1 MDTYKDI
8 RPYRDHEVREVLDRL
23 LQDDAFIGTLSRFRF
38 PRLSQWFPFVLHPLV
53 RKILQR
59 ELSSVSDV
67 HSLQVK
73 VEGYVE
79 RTLRKTTTE
88 VTFEGLDRLQP
99 DRPYLFMA
107 NHRDIVM
114 DPTLVNFAI
123 YHQGLKT
130 PHIAIGDNLLKQP
143 FVSDLMRLNK
153 SFIVNR
159 SAQGRREKLAA
170 FQQLSGYINDSI
182 AEGDSIWIAQREG
195 RAKDGND
202 QTDSAIIK
210 MLAIS
215 QKGHPFNEVIE
226 RLHIVPVSISYEFDP
241 CDKLKARELYET
253 EAHGSYT
260 KQENEDDRSI
270 VTGIVGF
277 KGRVHLAFGEP
288 LGDGF
293 EDARQVAAAVDRHIW
308 QSYRLFPI
316 NYLAFK
322 YLQAEYDDIEP
333 VTFGAGELG
342 SDADGKEFEERL
354 RLCPVDHR
362 HRWLQMYAA
371 PVVNRLRMGQED

>member
-23 LQDDAFIGTLSRFRF
+23 LQDEAFIGTLSRFRF
-38 PRLSQWFPFVLHPLV
+38 PRLSRWCAPLLNPLV
-53 RKILQR
+53 RSILGR
-59 ELSSVSDV
+59 ELSGVNDV

-73 VEGYVE
+73 VEGYVD
-79 RTLRKTTTE
+79 RTLRKTTAA
-88 VTFEGLDRLQP
+88 VSYEGLERLQK

-114 DPTLVNFAI
+114 DPTFVNFAV

-170 FQQLSGYINDSI
+170 FQQLSGYINDTI
-182 AEGDSIWIAQREG
+182 AGGDSIWIAQREG

-210 MLAIS
+210 MLAMS
-215 QKGHPFNEVIE
+215 QKGKPFSEVIE
-226 RLHIVPVSISYEFDP
+226 QLHIVPVSISYEFDP
-241 CDKLKARELYET
+241 CDLLKARELYET
-253 EAHGSYT
+253 ERHGSYT

-288 LGDGF
+288 LGAGF
-293 EDARQVAAAVDRHIW
+293 EDARQVAAAVDQHVW
-308 QSYRLFPI
+308 SAYRLFPI
-316 NYLAFK
+316 NYRAFK
-322 YLQAEYDDIEP
+322 FLQAEYEDIEP
-333 VTFGAGELG
+333 VSFTAAQLG
-342 SDADGKEFEERL
+342 SSQDEKAFEERL
-354 RLCPVDHR
+354 RLCPVEHR
-362 HRWLQMYAA
+362 HWWLKMYAA
-371 PVVNRLRMGQED
+371 PVANRLRLDQQG

>member
-23 LQDDAFIGTLSRFRF
+23 LQDDAFIATLSRFRF
-38 PRLSQWFPFVLHPLV
+38 PRLSRWFSVVLHPLV
-53 RKILQR
+53 RTILKR
-59 ELSSVSDV
+59 ELAGVIDV
-67 HSLQVK
+67 HSLQEK
-73 VEGYVE
+73 VESYVD
-79 RTLRKTTTE
+79 RTIRKTTTS
-88 VTFEGLDRLQP
+88 VSYEGLDRLQS

-114 DPTLVNFAI
+114 DPTFVNFAV

-170 FQQLSGYINDSI
+170 FQQLSGYINHTI
-182 AEGDSIWIAQREG
+182 ADGDSIWIAQREG

-210 MLAIS
+210 MLTIS
-215 QKGHPFNEVIE
+215 QKGQPFNEVIE

-241 CDKLKARELYET
+241 CDGLKAKELYET
-253 EAHGSYT
+253 EQHGSYS
-260 KQENEDDRSI
+260 KEEGEDDRSI
-270 VTGIVGF
+270 VAGIVGF

-288 LGDGF
+288 LGAEY
-293 EDARQVAAAVDRHIW
+293 EDAKQVAAEVDRHMW

-322 YLQAEYDDIEP
+322 YLQADYEDLAQVEL
-333 VTFGAGELG
+333 TAAQLG
-342 SDADGKEFEERL
+342 SKAEQADFEERL
-354 RLCPVDHR
+354 RLCPVEHR
-362 HRWLQMYAA
+362 DWWLKMYAA
-371 PVVNRLRMGQED
+371 PVVNRLRSTQAN